1 MVRSASAV
9 LAVLVLPGYL
19 LAQQA
24 PATHTVVDGDTL
36 WDLANRYYSDPFD
49 WRVIW
54 NANQGAIDNPNLILP
69 GQVLTIPGVAAEPAP
84 ITDVIVEEA
93 APPPPMAPA
102 PAAEPAHTIFYSN
115 PASLVSSSSGAALLT
130 ATVSRDQVY
139 SAPWLIPLETRP
151 AHVGTLERFATGSGR
166 SETPRSYDR
175 VVLRPRGAIFRVGDE
190 LRTYRITRTVADVG
204 EVVTPTGVVTITDVG
219 ENGAVGVVIKE
230 YHRIALGDF
239 VGPLPTYDL
248 LPGRAAEPITGG
260 SQAMVMG
267 FASFAELQ
275 DLGAIAFLDL
285 GTDEGVAVGDEFE
298 YVNPD
303 AGDHVVEGRL
313 RVVGVTPNTA
323 SARVVDLDDAV
334 FRQGIVVRLSRKMR

>member
-9 LAVLVLPGYL
+9 LAVLVLPGFL

-36 WDLANRYYSDPFD
+36 WDLANRFYSNPFD

-54 NANQGAIDNPNLILP
+54 NANQGEIDNPNLILP
-69 GQVLTIPGVAAEPAP
+69 GQVLTIPGVDAEPAP
-84 ITDVIVEEA
+84 VTDLVIEET
-93 APPPPMAPA
+93 APMPPA
-102 PAAEPAHTIFYSN
+102 PAEEPEHTIFYSN
-115 PASLVSSSSGAALLT
+115 PTSMVSASSGASLVVMA
-130 ATVSRDQVY
+130 VSRDQVY

-151 AHVGTLERFATGSGR
+151 AHVGTLDRFATGSGR

-175 VVLRPRGAIFRVGDE
+175 IVVQPRGATLRVGDE
-190 LRTYRITRTVADVG
+190 LRTYRITRTVEDVG
-204 EVVTPTGVVTITDVG
+204 EVVTPTGVITITDVG
-219 ENGAVGVVIKE
+219 PDGGAVGVVIKE
-230 YHRIALGDF
+230 YDRITLGDM
-239 VGPLPTYDL
+239 VGPLPEYRMT
-248 LPGRAAEPITGG
+248 PGRMPEPITGG

-267 FASFAELQ
+267 FANFAELQ
-275 DLGAIAFLDL
+275 DMGAIAFLDL
-285 GTDEGVAVGDEFE
+285 GADEGVVVGDEFE

-313 RVVGVTPNTA
+313 RVVGVTPTTA

-334 FRQGIVVRLSRKMR
+334 FRQGVVVRLSRKMR